1 MFDIKRGHYKNLE
14 GAGLETVMA
23 EIFGE
28 VEKEG
33 DKYKAVY
40 GAMKPITVWLKSK
53 KEICVDIV
61 TEKDVSDDTALKTIG
76 PVQPQEARI
85 VHILDTLRLQ
95 EMYISEPMLDDAKK
109 MDGIK
114 VLGSP
119 HHLKFDQKGNL
130 ISGF

>member
-33 DKYKAVY
+33 DKYKAVF
-40 GAMKPITVWLKSK
+40 GAMKPITVWFKSK

-61 TEKDVSDDTALKTIG
+61 TEKDVSDDTALKTIRAKNDFLLKVTG
-76 PVQPQEARI
+76 FSAKQRSK
-85 VHILDTLRLQ
+85 RLQ
-95 EMYISEPMLDDAKK
+95 KK
-109 MDGIK
+109 IK
-114 VLGSP
+114 EG
-119 HHLKFDQKGNL
+119 K
-130 ISGF
+130 I